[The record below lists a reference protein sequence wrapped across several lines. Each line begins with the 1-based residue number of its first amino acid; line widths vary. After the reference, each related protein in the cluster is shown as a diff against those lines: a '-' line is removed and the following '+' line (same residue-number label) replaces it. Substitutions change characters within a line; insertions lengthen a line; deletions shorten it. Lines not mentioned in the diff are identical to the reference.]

1 MPRAAPRAGASSLGY
16 PGDVRAARRSH
27 ERVSRLPRK
36 HAPQHEGGKL
46 CFGHPGLPGQGRE
59 ASPDVSAKI
68 HLLPLI
74 FPLRQRRP
82 MRPDAESRGQRPRLR
97 QVRPLVRG
105 SVSQQ
110 HRRLGRRAVYGRRR
124 SLQIQGQRERLVAL
138 WVRMF
143 PGHTCFHST
152 TPPWKTCVPKFPL
165 VRGIGP
171 SFLVDPGHAQSCKL
185 ANRDHPG
192 LLGSAFG
199 HLESGFPARVRQPRV
214 SGNAVRSRAPAGRE
228 VKFSLRVYLAGFGR
242 ATPDGRM

>member
-36 HAPQHEGGKL
+36 HAPQHKGGKL

-74 FPLRQRRP
+74 FPLRQSRP
-82 MRPDAESRGQRPRLR
+82 MSSDAESRGPRARLR
-97 QVRPLVRG
+97 QVGPSARPYVPR
-105 SVSQQ
+105 Q
-110 HRRLGRRAVYGRRR
+110 HRQLGRRAGYGRRR
-124 SLQIQGQRERLVAL
+124 SLQIQGQRERLVA
-138 WVRMF
+138 RGSGMF

-165 VRGIGP
+165 SWGIGP
-171 SFLVDPGHAQSCKL
+171 SFLMELGHAQSCKL

-199 HLESGFPARVRQPRV
+199 HLESGFPARVRQPSV
-214 SGNAVRSRAPAGRE
+214 TGNTPP
-228 VKFSLRVYLAGFGR
+228 VKGSLRSLFSR
-242 ATPDGRM
+242 RRTSPHLSTT